1 MITTDRIEAIYT
13 QMNGYVLELGDPNAF
28 GPRYFIDKIATCR
41 NWLNAVSLVVSELSR
56 EKLITG
62 QDLRKIEAIFELESA
77 RLLSTDETVRRLAN
91 IKDRESMVAH
101 LLRDRKQRIDQ
112 LKGHMI
118 AIDAVTKAVTHRSR
132 ELHSTMD
139 AIKNQR
145 RFMQIEVSTGS
156 FYGDERV
163 PRGGDTSVG
172 IGPAGV
178 TVDPGFN
185 EAELANIFNEEEAP
199 PAAIVPEEPAPPPV
213 LAPVLREEVPKA
225 PEDDDSAIQAFLKAG
240 DFFQATP
247 SPRVSQ
253 GDDDFSALLEN
264 V

>member
-1 MITTDRIEAIYT
+1 MITASRIEEIYA

-28 GPRYFIDKIATCR
+28 GPRYFIDKIAICR

-56 EKLITG
+56 ERLMTG
-62 QDLRKIEAIFELESA
+62 QDLRQIEAIFELECA

-118 AIDAVTKAVTHRSR
+118 AIDAVAKAVSHRSR

-163 PRGGDTSVG
+163 PQRGDTAVG
-172 IGPAGV
+172 MGPAGV
-178 TVDPGFN
+178 VVDTG
-185 EAELANIFNEEEAP
+185 FNEEELNALFNEEP
-199 PAAIVPEEPAPPPV
+199 PAAEALPGPPALPALPAP
-213 LAPVLREEVPKA
+213 A
-225 PEDDDSAIQAFLKAG
+225 PEPTAANDDAAIQAFL
-240 DFFQATP
+240 QAETPSMGRP
-247 SPRVSQ
+247 SPRVAQ
-253 GDDDFSALLEN
+253 GDDDFSSLLEN